1 MKMKKFRVTFTVD
14 GKRSEEYV
22 SATGGTEARKIVE
35 KKFSNS
41 KVAIINVQ
49 DTTTG
54 FYCWY
59 T

>member
-1 MKMKKFRVTFTVD
+1 MKKFRVTFTVD

-54 FYCWY
+54 FYC
-59 T
+59 